1 MNNNE
6 FAGNFIAEAEPIY
19 VKRGI
24 KKDGSISYAKRR
36 QVELRCLNPSCNK
49 EFVVD
54 YSNAKRTKQKCCS
67 NACSK
72 KLVEKFE
79 GGNEKHPLYIRWLAM
94 KQRCLNPNSNNY
106 IHYGARGITIADEF
120 KDSFENYVNYLMS
133 LPNCPSS
140 FPSNKDVDR
149 IDNDKGYERGNLRW
163 VSRSSNIL
171 NQRKKTSKYGSKYT
185 GVNWSITNNAWS
197 VRVTYEGKHTYLGYF
212 DNQEDAVT
220 ARNDF
225 IIANGLPHKVQQL
238 K

>member
-6 FAGNFIAEAEPIY
+6 FANNFIAEVEPIY

-36 QVELRCLNPSCNK
+36 QIKLRCLNTSCNK

-54 YSNAKRTKQKCCS
+54 YSNAKRIKQKCCS
-67 NACSK
+67 KACSK

-79 GGNEKHPLYIRWLAM
+79 GGNEKHPLYTRWLAM

-120 KDSFENYVNYLMS
+120 KDSFENYANYLMS

-140 FPSNKDVDR
+140 FPSTKEVDR
-149 IDNDKGYERGNLRW
+149 IDNDKGYEKGNLRW
-163 VSRSSNIL
+163 VSKSDNSL
-171 NQRKKTSKYGSKYT
+171 NQRMKASKYASKYT
-185 GVNWSITNNAWS
+185 GVNWSITNNAWLA
-197 VRVTYEGKHTYLGYF
+197 RVTYEGKHTYLGYF

-220 ARNDF
+220 ARNEF
-225 IIANGLPHKVQQL
+225 IIAKGLPHKVQQL